1 MGRRL
6 SEQEEEELYKTVIEL
21 YLIVEVA
28 P

>member
-6 SEQEEEELYKTVIEL
+6 SEQEEEELYKIVIEL